1 MITDE
6 GQIHAEAVCRRKD
19 FRRLFEQQHQPPIA
33 TCITMSGSFQ
43 DRVQDLSSKGVFLAT
58 SRNLS
63 VGEEIAMTITFPDS
77 QIMIR
82 ATGDVIRADT
92 LGVGVEFKVVFSY

>member
-1 MITDE
+1 MITVE
-6 GQIHAEAVCRRKD
+6 NQIHAETACRRKD
-19 FRRLFEQQHQPPIA
+19 FRRFFELHQPPIA
-33 TCITMSGSFQ
+33 NCITLGGSFR

-63 VGEEIAMTITFPDS
+63 VGEEIAMTITFPGS
-77 QIMIR
+77 HTMIR

-92 LGVGVEFKVVFSY
+92 QGVGVEFKVVFNY

>member
-6 GQIHAEAVCRRKD
+6 SQIHAEAACRRKD
-19 FRRLFEQQHQPPIA
+19 FRRFFEQHQPPIA
-33 TCITMSGSFQ
+33 SCLTLGGSFR
-43 DRVQDLSSKGVFLAT
+43 DRVQNLSSKGVFLAT

-63 VGEEIAMTITFPDS
+63 VGEEIAMTITFPGS
-77 QIMIR
+77 QTMIR

-92 LGVGVEFKVVFSY
+92 LGVGVEFKVVFNY

>member
-6 GQIHAEAVCRRKD
+6 SHINAEAACRRKD
-19 FRRLFEQQHQPPIA
+19 FRRFFESHQPPIA
-33 TCITMSGSFQ
+33 NCLTLGGSFR

-63 VGEEIAMTITFPDS
+63 VGEEIAMTITFPGS
-77 QIMIR
+77 NTMIR
-82 ATGDVIRADT
+82 ATGDVVRADT
-92 LGVGVEFKVVFSY
+92 QGVGVEFKVVFNY

>member
-6 GQIHAEAVCRRKD
+6 NQIHAETACRRKD
-19 FRRLFEQQHQPPIA
+19 FRRFFELHQPPIA
-33 TCITMSGSFQ
+33 NCITLGGSFR

-63 VGEEIAMTITFPDS
+63 VGEEIAMTITFPGS
-77 QIMIR
+77 HTMIR
-82 ATGDVIRADT
+82 ATGDVIRADR
-92 LGVGVEFKVVFSY
+92 LGVGVEFKVVFNY

>member
-1 MITDE
+1 MITDKRS
-6 GQIHAEAVCRRKD
+6 IHAEAVCRRKD
-19 FRRLFEQQHQPPIA
+19 FRRFFEQHQPPIA
-33 TCITMSGSFQ
+33 NCITVGGSFR

-63 VGEEIAMTITFPDS
+63 VGEEIAMTITFPGS
-77 QIMIR
+77 QTMIR

-92 LGVGVEFKVVFSY
+92 LGVGVEFKVVFNY